1 MYMVTSGTHVNSGCC
16 FDYGNSETTRKAD
29 AAGAMDAIYFGT
41 SCWFASSHPCSGKG
55 PWVQADLEWGLY
67 PGGSQNWNT
76 NQKSFTSKY
85 VTAMLKN
92 NGTTKF
98 ALKGSDAQAGSLS
111 TLWDGVLPSGYN
123 PMKKQGAIILGSGG
137 DCCRVGGG
145 VNQSLGTF
153 YEGAM
158 VSGYPTDETD
168 NAIQANIVSAG
179 YGSATVSI
187 SNREFHIA
195 AQPTL
200 RFDPSLGKTTIQFE
214 LESAR
219 HVRLRVLD
227 LRGVEVSRL
236 LNGTIPAGSHA
247 VTWDAKSGRAGMYS
261 LVMEIEGA
269 KVWTRSVVST
279 H

>member
-1 MYMVTSGTHVNSGCC
+1 VNSGCC

-67 PGGSQNWNT
+67 PGGSQVWNT
-76 NQKSFTSKY
+76 NQKSFTNKY

-111 TLWDGVLPSGYN
+111 TLWDGALPSGYN
-123 PMKKQGAIILGSGG
+123 PMKKQGAIVLGSGG

-158 VSGYPTDETD
+158 VSGYPVDSID
-168 NAIQANIVSAG
+168 NAIQANIVAAG

-187 SNREFHIA
+187 ANREFHIA
-195 AQPTL
+195 SHPTL
-200 RFDPSLGKTTIQFE
+200 VFDPFQGKATIRFE
-214 LESAR
+214 LEKPQ

-227 LRGVEVSRL
+227 LRGREIARL
-236 LNGTIPAGSHA
+236 VDGSVPAGLREA
-247 VTWDAKSGRAGMYS
+247 TWKSNAARSTVYS
-261 LVMEIEGA
+261 LLMEIEGKKA
-269 KVWTRSVVST
+269 WSANIVAGT
-279 H
+279 